1 MKNLLNRL
9 AMAASL
15 MIAAMSSATA
25 GTTLTA
31 VEQADMVT
39 AHNTWRSEVGSP
51 NLKWSAKLADTAQAW
66 ADTLKTSQA
75 CKMVHSHAAGVG
87 ENLYWASPL
96 TYSKSEGKY
105 LCSHCTY
112 TAPGDTVCPKCHKPS
127 WRSIG
132 IGVEQ
137 LQVELKKLFPL
148 AKIIAF
154 ERESKKSSNM
164 SSSKANSN
172 MSFPNILILSFPR
185 KRES

>member
-9 AMAASL
+9 AVAASL

-39 AHNTWRSEVGSP
+39 AHNALRDEVGSP

-96 TYSKSEGKY
+96 TYSSGK
-105 LCSHCTY
+105 
-112 TAPGDTVCPKCHKPS
+112 
-127 WRSIG
+127 
-132 IGVEQ
+132 
-137 LQVELKKLFPL
+137 VELQTISATQTTASWGSEKKDYSY
-148 AKIIAF
+148 ATNSCAAGKVCGHYTQVVWSASTEVGCGKAICAD
-154 ERESKKSSNM
+154 KSQVWACQYAPAGNYVGQ
-164 SSSKANSN
+164 K
-172 MSFPNILILSFPR
+172 PY
-185 KRES
+185 